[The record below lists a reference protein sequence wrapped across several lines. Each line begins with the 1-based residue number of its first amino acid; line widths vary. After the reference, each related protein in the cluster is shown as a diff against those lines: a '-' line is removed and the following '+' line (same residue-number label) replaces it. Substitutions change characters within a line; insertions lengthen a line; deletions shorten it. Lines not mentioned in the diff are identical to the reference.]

1 MSTYQALAALIFG
14 VIFSFYFGFKSRQAA
29 GAARLNKIESEF
41 GGGSFFDSVK
51 SGFME
56 LFWGVLCLGSILVA
70 VVGFSTFSEN
80 DKKPKKTEAVQTSP
94 VTPEVT
100 KQAPEKIEQQK
111 LPDAGS
117 SEKQYDG
124 DDPII
129 RARLGLPPKD
139 KSE

>member
-1 MSTYQALAALIFG
+1 MSKFGSLAALIFG
-14 VIFSFYFGFKSRQAA
+14 VIFAFYFGFKSRQAA
-29 GAARLNKIESEF
+29 GAARLNEIQSEF

-51 SGFME
+51 SGFMNF
-56 LFWGVLCLGSILVA
+56 FWGVLCLGSILVA
-70 VVGFSTFSEN
+70 VNGFFTLGEN
-80 DKKPKKTEAVQTSP
+80 DKKPQKTEAVQTSP

-100 KQAPEKIEQQK
+100 KQEPEKIEQQK
-111 LPDAGS
+111 LPDASS

-129 RARLGLPPKD
+129 RARLGLPPKE